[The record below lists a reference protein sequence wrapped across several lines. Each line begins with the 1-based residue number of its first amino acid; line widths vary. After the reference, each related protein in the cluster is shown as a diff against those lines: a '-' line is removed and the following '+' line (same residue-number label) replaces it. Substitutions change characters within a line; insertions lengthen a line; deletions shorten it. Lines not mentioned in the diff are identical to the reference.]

1 DVIELVS
8 ARGRARVS
16 RDGDR
21 FRYEDAGGDPL
32 GLVPIIAELKSRAR
46 VDASGFASREDW
58 WRATMRHRY
67 ADPLR
72 RLFDAFCK
80 YVKNP
85 ADVIVSYEDGYMLG
99 SPFLSLFAQ
108 MVATHGNLLRGESEG
123 FAMSTRQEL
132 GEAVRGYE
140 LNRLFALDKRRKA
153 RTYFSRA
160 GPLPLRP
167 PPGEDACSAR

>member
-1 DVIELVS
+1 MVS
-8 ARGRARVS
+8 VRGRARVS

-32 GLVPIIAELKSRAR
+32 GLVPIIAELKLRAR

-72 RLFDAFCK
+72 RLFDGFSK
-80 YVKNP
+80 YVKNR

-99 SPFLSLFAQ
+99 SPFLGLFAQ
-108 MVATHGNLLRGESEG
+108 MLATHGNLSRGETEG

-153 RTYFSRA
+153 GNYFSGEGHCQL
-160 GPLPLRP
+160 GP
-167 PPGEDACSAR
+167 AMARMAVEAE